1 MREAEVVGLLE
12 HVPGLV
18 AEVPGLEDVREV
30 DWRLRS
36 LLLLLRLLSLLLGLL
51 GMISHAKGAE

>member
-12 HVPGLV
+12 HVLGLV
-18 AEVPGLEDVREV
+18 AELPSLEDVREV
-30 DWRLRS
+30 AWRLRS

-51 GMISHAKGAE
+51 V